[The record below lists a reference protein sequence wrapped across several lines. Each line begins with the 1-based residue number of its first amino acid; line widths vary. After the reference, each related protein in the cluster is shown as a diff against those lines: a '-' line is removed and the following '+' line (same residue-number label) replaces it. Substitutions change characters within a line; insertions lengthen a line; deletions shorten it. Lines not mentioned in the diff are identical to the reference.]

1 MATATA
7 TGTNSTPVLSM
18 ADIAALAGVQRPV
31 ITTWRRRHP
40 DFPAPISGT
49 SGQVRFDA
57 GEVCD
62 WLVDTGRAERSEL
75 VADLR
80 LHVLT
85 SLGSALPAREL
96 FAAVTALI
104 CLQHCD
110 GEPLSGVDLAEL
122 AERATNV
129 DPTDEMLRS
138 EVAQLSRLDWLP
150 AVVDELIEAAWSPLD
165 AFERVMAARDRL
177 RAAELSATAVAPEL
191 ARLIVGLTGLGEQ
204 AAIGGSVTVADPA
217 AGPGDLLIA
226 AIGAMGEG
234 CAPVVAAA
242 EANSYLVRLV
252 RRRLNVHGV
261 AEGEQHVAASP
272 DLGEVTPDAVITQLP
287 YSPAESRNAEDLLTA
302 VDEIGLRLAPGHS
315 AAVLG
320 PADVLTGALRQYSP
334 AERLRA
340 ELLRGGLVE
349 AVIRLPGGLVPS
361 RPGYETAIWVLSSAY
376 AEAVQ
381 GRVLLGDVSD
391 RDLSPDVVDALVAD
405 VLSWRRDGHRSRAHT
420 PVYCAP
426 AEVAELTETSGPLLA
441 PRRPSLRELTS
452 RVPATVARVSE
463 LEATLVRLADS
474 DVTTRHAVNS
484 GLVQAQP
491 ARWESASVGDLVR
504 AGRLL
509 LVQGSRI
516 APEDV
521 GSGGHHAVLG
531 PAEVL
536 AGAAGARSVD
546 RGVLAA
552 LYQRSVLTEPD
563 DVVVTATPEPGAFVD
578 EDGFSVVE
586 FPARALRIP
595 TAQRAHF
602 TPRVLAALLAPARQG
617 ARTGRAVRPARTLEG
632 WTLPLLAPALVLR
645 YDLLLA
651 RLVARRQIAQREIDA
666 LDEIARVAATGLTD
680 ATLSIHE

>member
-1 MATATA
+1 MATAKA

-18 ADIAALAGVQRPV
+18 TDIAALAGVQRPV
-31 ITTWRRRHP
+31 ITTWRRRHA
-40 DFPAPISGT
+40 DFPSPISGT
-49 SGQVRFDA
+49 SGPLRFDA
-57 GEVCD
+57 HEVCD
-62 WLVDTGRAERSEL
+62 WLVSTGRAERSEL

-80 LHVLT
+80 LHALT
-85 SLGSALPAREL
+85 SLGSALPARQL
-96 FAAVTALI
+96 FAMVTALI

-110 GEPLSGVDLAEL
+110 GDSLSGADPAEL
-122 AERATNV
+122 AERATDV
-129 DPTDEMLRS
+129 DPTDEMLKS
-138 EVAQLSRLDWLP
+138 EVAKLGQLVWLP

-165 AFERVMAARDRL
+165 AFERIMAARNRL
-177 RAAELSATAVAPEL
+177 GATELSATAVAPEL
-191 ARLIVGLTGLGEQ
+191 ARLIVGLTGLGEL
-204 AAIGGSVTVADPA
+204 ADRRSSVTVADPA

-226 AIGAMGEG
+226 AVGAIGEG

-242 EANSYLVRLV
+242 EADPYLARLA
-252 RRRLNVHGV
+252 RRRLTVHGV
-261 AEGEQHVAASP
+261 PRTEQCLTAGT
-272 DLGEVTPDAVITQLP
+272 DLDEVTPDVAVTQMP
-287 YSPAESRNAEDLLTA
+287 YAPAESRSAEDLLTA
-302 VDEIGLRLAPGHS
+302 VDEVGLRLARGRS

-320 PADVLTGALRQYSP
+320 PADVLAGALRPYSP
-334 AERLRA
+334 ADRLRA
-340 ELLRGGLVE
+340 DLLRNGLVE
-349 AVIRLPGGLVPS
+349 AVIRLPGGLVPF
-361 RPGYETAIWVLSSAY
+361 RPGYETAIWVLTSAY
-376 AEAVQ
+376 SQPMQ

-405 VLSWRRDGHRSRAHT
+405 VLSWRRDGHRSREHT

-426 AEVAELTETSGPLLA
+426 ADVAELTATSGPLLA
-441 PRRPSLRELTS
+441 PRRPSLRDLTS
-452 RVPATVARVSE
+452 GVPATIARVSE
-463 LEATLVRLADS
+463 LEAILARLADP
-474 DVTTRHAVNS
+474 DVTTRRAVTS
-484 GLVQAQP
+484 DLVQAQP
-491 ARWESASVGDLVR
+491 ARWKPASVGDLVR

-509 LVQGSRI
+509 LMQGSRL

-552 LYQRSVLTEPD
+552 RYPRSALTEPG
-563 DVVVTATPEPGAFVD
+563 DVVVTAAPEPGAFVD

-595 TAQRAHF
+595 TAQRTHF
-602 TPRVLAALLAPARQG
+602 TPRMLAALLAPARQG

-651 RLVARRQIAQREIDA
+651 RLVARREIAQREIDA
-666 LDEIARVAATGLTD
+666 LDEIAGIAATGLTD